1 MATCTG
7 NGYPF
12 CEDCAN
18 QDLEE
23 ECEVCDDGDNFD
35 PLHTEDAGRELRR
48 IFTIKEAA

>member
-18 QDLEE
+18 QDLDE
-23 ECEVCDDGDNFD
+23 ECAVCDDGDNFD
-35 PLHTEDAGRELRR
+35 PLDTEDAHRALQRF
-48 IFTIKEAA
+48 IPIKEAA